1 MNGIYA
7 MCVSIVVMREDYN
20 YEKKQQ
26 EDLGFPFKICEAYWH
41 FGYSKNQPNEVDFY
55 YSHKEAINACKNI
68 VDQTGIQPEEI
79 LVISNA
85 VFGSY
90 DITDMYSLY
99 HYEITKEGKQLLTP
113 EL

>member
-7 MCVSIVVMREDYN
+7 TCISIVVMREDYN
-20 YEKKQQ
+20 YEKKQR
-26 EDLGFPFKICEAYWH
+26 EELGFSFKVRDAYCH
-41 FGYSKNQPNEVDFY
+41 FGYSKNQPDEVQFY
-55 YSHKEAINACKNI
+55 YSHKEAIDACQNI
-68 VDQTGIQPEEI
+68 VEQTGIKPEEI

-85 VFGSY
+85 IFGSL

-99 HYEITKEGKQLLTP
+99 HYEITKAGKQLLTP